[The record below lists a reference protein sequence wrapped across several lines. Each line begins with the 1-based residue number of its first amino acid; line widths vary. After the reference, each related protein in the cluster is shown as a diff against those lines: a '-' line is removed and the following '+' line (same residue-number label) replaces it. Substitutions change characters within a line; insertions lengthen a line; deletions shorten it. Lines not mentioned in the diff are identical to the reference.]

1 MPIFLASILGAL
13 SGAAGS
19 LVGRVLVSLGL
30 GYVTFSGI
38 NTLLDFAKNQLVGA
52 LTGLPADAVGLL
64 TTMRVGVCISMVF
77 SALLMRLA
85 LNGLTSVASGSV
97 TRMVQKVGGA

>member
-1 MPIFLASILGAL
+1 MPIFLAALLGGL

-30 GYVTFSGI
+30 GFVTFSGI
-38 NTLLDFAKNQLVGA
+38 NTLIDWAKTSLVSS

-64 TTMRVGVCISMVF
+64 TTMRVGVAISMLF